1 MADNNIRIVT
11 TVDDSQFNQKISEMQ
26 QKIKSLREMGP
37 GGNLSQLSQ
46 QYRSQGQSEKAQRLD
61 DMRERSRKL
70 QRQDMARSIKT
81 EENALD
87 KLYKQ
92 YQNIDGIIKRRK
104 VSEDAI
110 TKAKENQ
117 LRLSKQIAEQE
128 QIIGSMKSLRD
139 KGVYGEG
146 LGPFS
151 GREMEFMKRSMGG
164 GRGIRGGVDAFG
176 RVIKGM
182 GPARLAVG
190 AAGLAGAAGAAI
202 ETGGNVV
209 KQLMTYPERL
219 TQREAK
225 TAGMLGEL
233 SRLQMNRRSYE
244 FSLYGPERLKALET
258 AQTRVGA
265 EKAGDVTSILGRTV
279 GGAAT
284 GAALGFGIPGA
295 IVGAGVGFGSA
306 MLNDRKRSMVTDTLG
321 LTKGA
326 YDREMQSVFAG
337 TYQSDLAARKAKN
350 IDLTLSQEFF
360 EKNAGR
366 FKGLQRQFG
375 LSDQELYAGPES
387 ILQRAGRAGYDMDV
401 MTQNMQGIM
410 AAGGTTAVGR
420 EGALTAAK
428 FARNLDVTNAAQVM
442 GKLSGGY
449 GMDEIKSKDEMIRMY
464 AEATRIGLDES
475 EVRSYMEAAADI
487 GFRTGGDQG
496 VIQGALTAGLE
507 SGGVFSGR
515 GIEAAKSAFQRL
527 RDETGTREGLT
538 GQFKLASL
546 SEMGFNLEESAYI
559 SDLPLDQLS
568 ENDSVAKGILEDL
581 NKRKKEKFIKGGGKE
596 DDYKEVT
603 MKDLREKVLESTFRN
618 KGTIEAMKKFRTAR
632 GELGDKFDFSQE
644 NLDKIMGGEAKT
656 KEEIDQKEKVAAY
669 LESKKQFGKKLALE
683 RGLPKEL
690 LEREGYYGVKSIDT
704 DQEVTPEQEAAVR
717 KGLDEESLK
726 AVDKQLRSFAKMD
739 LGNLK
744 LLSDKAKDGATN
756 LEKLT
761 KSFDSVTTSTSQY
774 AKKMSALA
782 DVLQEITVE
791 EIKEKL
797 VGELTKN
804 ANISAPTSGPT
815 SGDMGGKGV
824 LAPEKNA
831 GDKASKDDIF
841 SLFGF

>member
-1 MADNNIRIVT
+1 MPINDGSIVVGIKGDT
-11 TVDDSQFNQKISEMQ
+11 SDIEQKISELQ
-26 QKIKSLREMGP
+26 RKLRSLRETGP
-37 GGNLSQLSQ
+37 GGSISQLAQ
-46 QYRSQGQSEKAQRLD
+46 QYRSQGDFDKAQRLD

-70 QRQDMARSIKT
+70 QRQDIARSIKT

-128 QIIGSMKSLRD
+128 QIIGSMKSFRD
-139 KGVYGEG
+139 KAVYGEG

-164 GRGIRGGVDAFG
+164 GRGIGGGVDALG
-176 RVIKGM
+176 RVVGGM
-182 GPARLAVG
+182 GAGRLMQAGFG
-190 AAGLAGAAGAAI
+190 AAGAAGAAV
-202 ETGGNVV
+202 EAGGSIY
-209 KQLMTYPERL
+209 KQLVTYPERL
-219 TQREAK
+219 TQREAN

-265 EKAGDVTSILGRTV
+265 EKAGDVTSILGRTLI
-279 GGAAT
+279 GAGT
-284 GAALGFGIPGA
+284 GALVGNIPGA
-295 IVGAGVGFGSA
+295 IIGGLGGFGSA
-306 MLNDRKRSMVTDTLG
+306 MLDDRKRSMVTDTVG

-360 EKNAGR
+360 EKNSNR
-366 FKGLQRQFG
+366 FRGLQRQFG

-387 ILQRAGRAGYDMDV
+387 IFQRAGRAGYDMDV

-420 EGALTAAK
+420 AGALTAGK

-442 GKLSGGY
+442 GRLSGGY
-449 GMDEIKSKDEMIRMY
+449 GMGEIRSKDEMIRMY

-475 EVRSYMEAAADI
+475 EVRNYMQAAADI
-487 GFRTGGDQG
+487 GFRTGGDQS
-496 VIQGALTAGLE
+496 VIQGALTAGLQ

-538 GQFKLASL
+538 GQFKLAGL
-546 SEMGFNLEESAYI
+546 FAEKFNLEESAYL
-559 SDLPLDQLS
+559 SGLPLDQLS
-568 ENDSVAKGILEDL
+568 ENDPVLKQILADR
-581 NKRKKEKFIKGGGKE
+581 NKREKEKFEKSGKKGKYQE
-596 DDYKEVT
+596 LEIE
-603 MKDLREKVLESTFRN
+603 DLREKILESTFRN
-618 KGTIEAMKKFRTAR
+618 KSTIEAMGRFREAKR
-632 GELGDKFDFSQE
+632 ALGEDFDFSKE
-644 NLDKIMGGEAKT
+644 NIDKIMKGGDI
-656 KEEIDQKEKVAAY
+656 EEKKNVAAY
-669 LESKKQFGKKLALE
+669 LKSQTEFGKKLALE
-683 RGLPKEL
+683 RELPKNL
-690 LEREGYYGVKSIDT
+690 LERLSYIGLKGDILGEKDISK
-704 DQEVTPEQEAAVR
+704 QEAAVR
-717 KGLDEESLK
+717 KGLDKESMD
-726 AVDKQLRSFAKMD
+726 AIDKQLRSFAKMD

-744 LLSDKAKDGATN
+744 LLSDAAKDGTTK
-756 LEKLT
+756 LGELT
-761 KSFDSVTTSTSQY
+761 KSFDSVTVETAQY
-774 AKKMSALA
+774 ARKMAALA
-782 DVLQEITVE
+782 GILEQITVE

-797 VGELTKN
+797 VGELKR
-804 ANISAPTSGPT
+804 NIGNVTVGGT
-815 SGDMGGKGV
+815 QERGDYV
-824 LAPEKNA
+824 TTNSE
-831 GDKASKDDIF
+831 DEFFS
-841 SLFGF
+841 SLFGAPGGGSK